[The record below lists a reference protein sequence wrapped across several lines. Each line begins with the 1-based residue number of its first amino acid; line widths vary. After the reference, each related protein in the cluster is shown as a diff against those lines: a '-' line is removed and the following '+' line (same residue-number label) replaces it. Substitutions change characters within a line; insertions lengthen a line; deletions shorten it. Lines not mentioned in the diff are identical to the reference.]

1 MEDVAAEP
9 EPLVWDARDSFK
21 DGGAA
26 VAHQSARA
34 PMGKPTRQKT

>member
-9 EPLVWDARDSFK
+9 EPLVWAARDSFK

-26 VAHQSARA
+26 VAHSAKA
-34 PMGKPTRQKT
+34 PMGKSTRQKT